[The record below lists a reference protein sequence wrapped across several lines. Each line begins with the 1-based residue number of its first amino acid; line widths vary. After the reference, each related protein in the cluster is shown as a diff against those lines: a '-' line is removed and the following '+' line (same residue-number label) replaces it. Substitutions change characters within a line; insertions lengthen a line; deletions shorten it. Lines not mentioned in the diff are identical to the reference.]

1 LTTRLPSLWRF
12 LSVTVFGALIGI
24 VAISQVNA
32 QSNVL
37 NTGFRLDFLKSS
49 ETASVDD
56 EVVSNVVKAVNNT
69 SKPIRFSVDLASPQG
84 WKVINDVNKIH
95 TVASRDSMFIPIRL
109 VPSKETA
116 GNVNY
121 FISATA
127 YSEFGN
133 ALASTPWTLEIKKI
147 SAWKLSVS
155 DRQVVFP
162 NDADSSQVRV
172 RLQNNGNAVEDIRV
186 TFTPDVKLQVMDENG
201 NAFRDNTTL
210 VTLPVGIDTSF
221 MVKVKVLD
229 RKEKGYFFTDRPDDQ
244 NTNLDEKRLFRL
256 QIQAA
261 NPENKK
267 QVKGRRVDFVK
278 LSERVKFDNDKGSSI
293 IPLSVELNSY
303 NLLSNFTNFT
313 LDFKGEADLGRQRH
327 VRYNYQAIVTS
338 NVVSG
343 TDFLPSNRFLQY
355 ASPKLLVAAGNIGE
369 NMGLLLNGEGV
380 KAQARLG
387 KFEIGGIYVGNSNR
401 NGRLAANNLKFYGA
415 RLGYRIKRNS
425 NIEVQMVNRKDE
437 FNFKDGDLYRLK
449 IDHRISKYHNI
460 GIAAGISNETDTFD
474 PDSVFEVSG
483 YGAELRYGGRVGK
496 LNIALTG
503 NYSSPSFLA
512 LQRGSQS
519 GNVNLRYTLKD
530 NRSVSLRAAINQSR
544 PVSIIRGFTFDNDLR
559 RRNIYE
565 LQYEWRT
572 EFGTVRLFP
581 RYTDEELLGLQIQ
594 NSGAGLS
601 YSSGGRRRDFRLFS
615 KFFAGFSKVPGYEDI
630 DPYLVAQ
637 WENRLK
643 YKNLNAVVR
652 YNYGPASITDNFR
665 IVNDGLNPQSVF
677 ISAFATMYF
686 RKIGLS
692 IRPRFNS
699 SYESVLARWRVTA
712 SQDLSYYAKSG
723 YTFTLGTELL
733 MINQGESPL
742 TSLNAQQGV
751 DGVLSTFKQSNFFL
765 RIGVKKD
772 FAFRRPGVKSYKIK
786 VAVFK
791 DLDGNGIRDSGEDF
805 VENVLIKINGK
816 SAITGASGSA
826 LFENLNMGSYSI
838 ESQVLGDSEGWFNP
852 DNTPLVLAKD
862 ETVFIPLTR
871 GVQINGR
878 VIVQKATYSALVE
891 DVDLDEIRISAVG
904 EDERVY
910 SGLTDGS
917 GEFRIFVPFGK
928 YTIRASGAGID
939 KRLQFAQDNY
949 ALEINNASAK
959 YQLTFYLIE
968 KNRRI
973 NIKKFDN
980 N

>member
-1 LTTRLPSLWRF
+1 MTTRLPSLWRF

-24 VAISQVNA
+24 LAISQLNA

>member
-1 LTTRLPSLWRF
+1 MTTRLPSLWRF
-12 LSVTVFGALIGI
+12 LSLTVIGALFGI
-24 VAISQVNA
+24 LAISQVNA
-32 QSNVL
+32 QTNAIS
-37 NTGFRLDFLKSS
+37 TGFRLDFLKSS

-56 EVVSNVVKAVNNT
+56 EVVTNVVRAVNNT
-69 SKPIRFSVDLASPQG
+69 SRPVRFTVDLASPEG
-84 WKVINDVNKIH
+84 WRVINNIDKLH
-95 TVASRDSMFIPIRL
+95 TVAARDSIFIPVRL
-109 VPSKETA
+109 VPSRETA

-155 DRQVVFP
+155 ERQVVFP
-162 NDADSSQVRV
+162 NDSDSSSVRV
-172 RLQNNGNAVEDIRV
+172 RLQNNGNAVEDIRM
-186 TFTPDVKLQVMDENG
+186 TFTPDVKLQVLSSEG
-201 NAFRDNTTL
+201 VPFRDNTTL
-210 VTLPVGIDTSF
+210 LKLPVGIDTSF
-221 MVKVKVLD
+221 MIKVKVLD
-229 RKEKGYFFTDRPDDQ
+229 RKEKGYFFSDRPDDD
-244 NTNLDEKRLFRL
+244 NTNVDEKRLFRL

-278 LSERVKFDNDKGSSI
+278 LSESVKFDNDKGSSI

-313 LDFKGEADLGRQRH
+313 LDFKGEVDLGRQRH
-327 VRYNYQAIVTS
+327 VRYNYQSIITS

-343 TDFLPSNRFLQY
+343 TAFLPSNRFLQY

-387 KFEIGGIYVGNSNR
+387 KFEIGAIYVGNSNR
-401 NGRLAANNLKFYGA
+401 NGRLSANDLQFYGA
-415 RLGYRIKRNS
+415 RLGYRVKRNS

-460 GIAAGISNETDTFD
+460 GIAAGISNETDTYD

-496 LNIALTG
+496 LNVAMTG
-503 NYSSPSFLA
+503 NFSSPTFLA
-512 LQRGSQS
+512 LQRGSKS
-519 GNVNLRYTLKD
+519 GNVNLRYSLKG
-530 NRSVSLRAAINQSR
+530 NRSVSLRAAINESQ
-544 PVSIIRGFTFDNDLR
+544 PVSFIRGFRFDNDLR

-572 EFGTVRLFP
+572 DYGTVRLYP
-581 RYTDEELLGLQIQ
+581 RYTDEQLLGLRIQ

-601 YSSGGRRRDFRLFS
+601 YSSGGKRRDFRLFS
-615 KFFAGFSKVPGYEDI
+615 KFFAGFSKVPGYDNI

-652 YNYGPASITDNFR
+652 YNYGPASVTDNFR

-712 SQDLSYYAKSG
+712 SQDLSYYARSG

-742 TSLNAQQGV
+742 TSLNAQQGL
-751 DGVLSTFKQSNFFL
+751 DGVLSTFQQSNFFL
-765 RIGVKKD
+765 RLGVKKE
-772 FAFRRPGVKSYKIK
+772 FGFRRPGVKSYKIK

-805 VENVLIKINGK
+805 VQNVLIKINGK
-816 SAITGASGSA
+816 SAITGATGET
-826 LFENLNMGSYSI
+826 LFENLDMGSYSI
-838 ESQVLGDSEGWFNP
+838 ESKVLGDSEGWFNP
-852 DNTPLVLAKD
+852 DDTPLVLAKD
-862 ETVFIPLTR
+862 ETVFIPLTK
-871 GVQINGR
+871 GVQINGK
-878 VIVQKATYSALVE
+878 VIVQKATYSALVDE
-891 DVDLDEIRISAVG
+891 VDVDEIRISAVG
-904 EDERVY
+904 DDERVY
-910 SGLTDGS
+910 SALTDAS
-917 GEFRIFVPFGK
+917 GAFRIFVPFGK
-928 YTIRASGAGID
+928 YSVRASGAGID

-949 ALEINNASAK
+949 SLEINNANAN

-968 KNRRI
+968 KNRRV

>member
-1 LTTRLPSLWRF
+1 
-12 LSVTVFGALIGI
+12 
-24 VAISQVNA
+24 
-32 QSNVL
+32 
-37 NTGFRLDFLKSS
+37 
-49 ETASVDD
+49 
-56 EVVSNVVKAVNNT
+56 
-69 SKPIRFSVDLASPQG
+69 
-84 WKVINDVNKIH
+84 
-95 TVASRDSMFIPIRL
+95 
-109 VPSKETA
+109 
-116 GNVNY
+116 
-121 FISATA
+121 
-127 YSEFGN
+127 
-133 ALASTPWTLEIKKI
+133 
-147 SAWKLSVS
+147 
-155 DRQVVFP
+155 
-162 NDADSSQVRV
+162 
-172 RLQNNGNAVEDIRV
+172 
-186 TFTPDVKLQVMDENG
+186 
-201 NAFRDNTTL
+201 
-210 VTLPVGIDTSF
+210 
-221 MVKVKVLD
+221 
-229 RKEKGYFFTDRPDDQ
+229 
-244 NTNLDEKRLFRL
+244 
-256 QIQAA
+256 
-261 NPENKK
+261 
-267 QVKGRRVDFVK
+267 
-278 LSERVKFDNDKGSSI
+278 
-293 IPLSVELNSY
+293 
-303 NLLSNFTNFT
+303 
-313 LDFKGEADLGRQRH
+313 
-327 VRYNYQAIVTS
+327 
-338 NVVSG
+338 
-343 TDFLPSNRFLQY
+343 
-355 ASPKLLVAAGNIGE
+355 
-369 NMGLLLNGEGV
+369 
-380 KAQARLG
+380 
-387 KFEIGGIYVGNSNR
+387 
-401 NGRLAANNLKFYGA
+401 
-415 RLGYRIKRNS
+415 
-425 NIEVQMVNRKDE
+425 
-437 FNFKDGDLYRLK
+437 
-449 IDHRISKYHNI
+449 
-460 GIAAGISNETDTFD
+460 
-474 PDSVFEVSG
+474 
-483 YGAELRYGGRVGK
+483 
-496 LNIALTG
+496 
-503 NYSSPSFLA
+503 
-512 LQRGSQS
+512 
-519 GNVNLRYTLKD
+519 
-530 NRSVSLRAAINQSR
+530 
-544 PVSIIRGFTFDNDLR
+544 
-559 RRNIYE
+559 
-565 LQYEWRT
+565 
-572 EFGTVRLFP
+572 
-581 RYTDEELLGLQIQ
+581 
-594 NSGAGLS
+594 
-601 YSSGGRRRDFRLFS
+601 
-615 KFFAGFSKVPGYEDI
+615 
-630 DPYLVAQ
+630 
-637 WENRLK
+637 
-643 YKNLNAVVR
+643 
-652 YNYGPASITDNFR
+652 
-665 IVNDGLNPQSVF
+665 LNPQSVF

>member
-1 LTTRLPSLWRF
+1 MTTRLPSLWRI

-24 VAISQVNA
+24 LAISQLNA
-32 QSNVL
+32 QSSVL

-95 TVASRDSMFIPIRL
+95 TLAARDSMFIPIRL

-201 NAFRDNTTL
+201 VAFRDNTTL

-261 NPENKK
+261 NPENKR

-278 LSERVKFDNDKGSSI
+278 LSERVKFENDKGSST

-387 KFEIGGIYVGNSNR
+387 KFEIGGIFVRNSNR
-401 NGRLAANNLKFYGA
+401 NARLGANDLQFYGA
-415 RLGYRIKRNS
+415 RVGYRVKSNS

-496 LNIALTG
+496 LNIALSG
-503 NYSSPSFLA
+503 NYSSPAFLA
-512 LQRGSQS
+512 LQRGSKS

-530 NRSVSLRAAINQSR
+530 NRSVSLRAAINESR
-544 PVSIIRGFTFDNDLR
+544 PLSIIRGFTFDNDLR

-615 KFFAGFSKVPGYEDI
+615 KFFAGFSKLPGHEDI

-816 SAITGASGSA
+816 SAITGAGGSA

-910 SGLTDGS
+910 SGLTDAS

-968 KNRRI
+968 KSRRI